1 MRPREPICC
10 ESNQLIRRSLL
21 CDRLGSLY
29 RCGLQAYFPKKP
41 GNFGQHFLETCHGN
55 RPRSVVD
62 LHQYYMEKAPH
73 QKKIEKKFGVAK
85 STFSP
90 WKSHFFAGGNTLIS
104 LRAQRAFL
112 EIFCG
117 LVVQRDAISRSVSK
131 PQKNPRALCQSNVTI
146 LKRFQGST
154 RRQSERI
161 TDFFRFFETISSTI
175 DCARALTPRE

>member
-1 MRPREPICC
+1 MAVPAELEVGVGMPTAGVVGKEVACKARTGLLPQEPS
-10 ESNQLIRRSLL
+10 EL
-21 CDRLGSLY
+21 C
-29 RCGLQAYFPKKP
+29 
-41 GNFGQHFLETCHGN
+41 
-55 RPRSVVD
+55 
-62 LHQYYMEKAPH
+62 
-73 QKKIEKKFGVAK
+73 
-85 STFSP
+85 STFSRDLP
-90 WKSHFFAGGNTLIS
+90 RQHVLFWRGPASVSHGKTPPPIFFAKKCRGRKIDLFPSRKSHFFSSGKKLIS

-112 EIFCG
+112 EKFCG
-117 LVVQRDAISRSVSK
+117 LVVQRDAISHSVSK